1 MKFFGSKKTDKSEE
15 KDGLDKKNMDSKNN
29 ITESPETELKTV
41 QEESPQMGK
50 TETELKT
57 VQEESPQMDKTEKTR
72 KLVEFL
78 KTSGTSE
85 IIPFID
91 FNTSLVKYPILE
103 KINEEPHD
111 VTLLESL
118 SSAKIN
124 ILQKEI
130 YERLIVCPEHQNN
143 FLTTTRLYC
152 SQCYSSDISRLH
164 LIEHK
169 ICGYIAEKHNY
180 GEEDI
185 DKITRC
191 PSCKKKILNRKDEIR
206 LPGMWYHCNSCD
218 FKFDNVIIKLHCKQ
232 YNHDFDIN
240 KSELT
245 QIYKY
250 KLRGDPGLS
259 FEYASFLDKIV
270 SLLSSHGFQV
280 KEYSDIKGKSGL
292 EHPFTLYGI
301 DDKGKSIAILLEV
314 SKDKITS
321 SQVNAMLV
329 KVMDVSPTH
338 SIFIFIPPIP
348 KSMRSLV
355 TTNNI
360 DVIDGDD
367 LDKNFSYVKELI
379 SKVTN
384 KDIK

>member
-1 MKFFGSKKTDKSEE
+1 
-15 KDGLDKKNMDSKNN
+15 MDSKNN
-29 ITESPETELKTV
+29 ITESPETELNTV
-41 QEESPQMGK
+41 QEESPQMG
-50 TETELKT
+50 
-57 VQEESPQMDKTEKTR
+57 KTEKTR

>member
-1 MKFFGSKKTDKSEE
+1 MKFFGSKKTDKLEE

-57 VQEESPQMDKTEKTR
+57 VQEESPQMGKTETELKTVQEESPQMGKTETELKTVQEESPQMGKTEKTR

-152 SQCYSSDISRLH
+152 SQCYSSDISRLL

-259 FEYASFLDKIV
+259 FEHASFLDKIV
-270 SLLSSHGFQV
+270 SLLSSYGFQV
-280 KEYSDIKGKSGL
+280 KEYSDIKGKS
-292 EHPFTLYGI
+292 
-301 DDKGKSIAILLEV
+301 
-314 SKDKITS
+314 
-321 SQVNAMLV
+321 
-329 KVMDVSPTH
+329 
-338 SIFIFIPPIP
+338 
-348 KSMRSLV
+348 
-355 TTNNI
+355 
-360 DVIDGDD
+360 
-367 LDKNFSYVKELI
+367 
-379 SKVTN
+379 
-384 KDIK
+384 